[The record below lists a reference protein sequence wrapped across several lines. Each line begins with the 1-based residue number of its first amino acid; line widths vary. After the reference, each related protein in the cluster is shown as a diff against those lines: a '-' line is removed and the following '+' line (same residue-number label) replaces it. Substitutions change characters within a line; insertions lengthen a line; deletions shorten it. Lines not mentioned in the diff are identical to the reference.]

1 LRYQNIAM
9 TFTIYLGLILSCGV
23 WQLACNKQGL
33 AVNRVVVD
41 RFLAQRLRPHQRE
54 GVRFLFECVT
64 GMRSDHRGAL
74 LADEMGLGKTVQ
86 CIALFWLVYAP
97 TFIEGETLCPNNWL
111 D

>member
-1 LRYQNIAM
+1 
-9 TFTIYLGLILSCGV
+9 
-23 WQLACNKQGL
+23 
-33 AVNRVVVD
+33 VNQVVVAG
-41 RFLAQRLRPHQRE
+41 FLARRLRPHQRE

-97 TFIEGETLCPNNWL
+97 TFTDVELLVKMGLINKFYIFVKR
-111 D
+111 